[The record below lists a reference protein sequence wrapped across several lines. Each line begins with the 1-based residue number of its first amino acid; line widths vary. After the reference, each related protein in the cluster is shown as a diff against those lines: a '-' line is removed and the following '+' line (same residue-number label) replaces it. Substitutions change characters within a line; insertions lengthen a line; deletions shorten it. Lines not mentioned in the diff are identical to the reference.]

1 MVIGNRPFQHRA
13 QRSPRTGVPSG
24 YRLPLRRAGAKDTMG
39 MGSEFKPF
47 LNERESGNPGRDFW
61 SPPARLVVF
70 ALASTSILSLLFHF
84 YGLGTMQAFTLAASL
99 PALLALVLW
108 AFLDRA
114 TGSQRLWRGVVVGGL
129 AGLVAAF
136 AYDAFRLPF
145 VYAHSLGIER
155 VVPPLQLF
163 KVFPRF
169 GALILGQPLEQ
180 SAYSPLTQCVGW
192 VYHFSN
198 ALTFGIMYV
207 ALVGDSEKRHWAW
220 AMLFAA
226 GLELGMLFT
235 PYPNFF
241 GIALTPRFVVI
252 TLAAHLVFGAVMGL
266 SALGLSR
273 LLTPSAY
280 R

>member
-1 MVIGNRPFQHRA
+1 MA
-13 QRSPRTGVPSG
+13 S
-24 YRLPLRRAGAKDTMG
+24 A
-39 MGSEFKPF
+39 FKPF
-47 LNERESGNPGRDFW
+47 LNEQESGNPGKDFW
-61 SPPARLVVF
+61 SPECRLAVF
-70 ALASTSILSLLFHF
+70 ALASTSILSLLVQF
-84 YGLGTMQAFTLAASL
+84 YGLCSTRAFTAVVSL
-99 PALLALVLW
+99 PSLAALLAW
-108 AFLDRA
+108 AVLDRA
-114 TGSQRLWRGVVVGGL
+114 IGSQRLWRGLVVGSL

-145 VYAHSLGIER
+145 VFAHNLGIER

-169 GALILGQPLEQ
+169 GAMILGQPLEQ
-180 SAYSPLTQCVGW
+180 AVYSPLTQLVGW
-192 VYHFSN
+192 AYHFSN
-198 ALTFGIMYV
+198 GLTFGIMYL
-207 ALVGDSEKRHWAW
+207 ALVGDADKRHWAW
-220 AMLFAA
+220 AVLFAV

-235 PYPNFF
+235 PYPKFF
-241 GIALTPRFVVI
+241 GIPLAPRFVVV